1 MESEKN
7 NQDTQNEELKKPAG
21 QKADKELNRPENS
34 GAVQAESSTE
44 NGNSDSGDDGEKEA
58 GRGRD
63 SGKRK
68 YHQNNRRQNY
78 RKKGQGKS
86 DDNEQL
92 KPGTEEENPDTD
104 TKAGSAVNSSS
115 EENSAGEAAESD
127 SASDN
132 SNRSGGRS
140 ARQPSGYDPHKVIIE
155 GLDKYFDD
163 RDKPGSPD
171 KGDAPA
177 EKDEHYTGRED
188 DEVLPEKPAPPI
200 VIRPQEPK
208 PVEIISKKEQLLK
221 SMQGNQPKQP
231 TEVPEVQRAAV
242 IPPPP
247 PPPVMRTPQNFQKEQ
262 APVSQQETARTVSQ
276 ETPAPVQEKAP
287 TQENTRSQER
297 TPAQEKVQPSER
309 NQNQNQGQNQS
320 QGQSQ
325 NYGSRHEKRDNRE
338 SRDNRDSRDNRNKRV
353 KDLRK
358 SPNQQQGYKNQPQER
373 TQEKK
378 EPQFQPPQPPQRFR
392 TSFRKISI
400 VIPLYNEEDAIPPL
414 TMEIKNVLREQ
425 NLNAEVIFVDDGST
439 DKSLRLIKDICRT
452 DNRFRYISFQ
462 KNYGKSAALNIG
474 FHNVKGDAVITMD
487 ADLQDD
493 PKEIPALLKK
503 LEEGY
508 DLVSG
513 WKKKR
518 FDPFIKKYTSR
529 IFNGVTS
536 LMSGIKL
543 HDFNCGLKAY
553 KRYVT
558 DDLRIYGEMHR
569 YIPILAH
576 WRGYSVTE
584 LPVKHHP
591 RRYGV
596 TKFGASR
603 FFKGFVDLLTVM
615 FITRYIKRPMHLFGF
630 LGALSFFI
638 GLLVNGYLT
647 WLWIHGI
654 PLSNRPLLFFGMLL
668 MIVGVQFFTTG
679 LLGELMVHNFQTDK
693 EYNIK
698 DTNIQG
704 S

>member
-1 MESEKN
+1 MEPENN
-7 NQDTQNEELKKPAG
+7 NQDLQKEDLKKQEG
-21 QKADKELNRPENS
+21 QEAAQNS
-34 GAVQAESSTE
+34 GMQDTGDEIKSESGGEDTGTE
-44 NGNSDSGDDGEKEA
+44 SGDTGAQKS
-58 GRGRD
+58 GRGRE
-63 SGKRK
+63 SGEKK

-78 RKKGQGKS
+78 RKKNQGKS
-86 DDNEQL
+86 DE
-92 KPGTEEENPDTD
+92 T
-104 TKAGSAVNSSS
+104 AV
-115 EENSAGEAAESD
+115 EG
-127 SASDN
+127 SASDENVPESVTGN
-132 SNRSGGRS
+132 SENKNSEEKFTAESLSDEQAAVEKTDSVAEKPHRKT
-140 ARQPSGYDPHKVIIE
+140 SGYDPHKVIIE

-163 RDKPGSPD
+163 RDKSGTPKKADDS
-171 KGDAPA
+171 A
-177 EKDEHYTGRED
+177 EKEDYYVGKDD

-200 VIRPQEPK
+200 VIRTQEPK
-208 PVEIISKKEQLLK
+208 PVDIISKKEQLLK
-221 SMQGNQPKQP
+221 SLQSTQPKQP
-231 TEVPEVQRAAV
+231 EEVPEVHGTNE
-242 IPPPP
+242 ILPPPP
-247 PPPVMRTPQNFQKEQ
+247 PLMRATEVSQKEQ
-262 APVSQQETARTVSQ
+262 VSETRTESVPQAAPESR
-276 ETPAPVQEKAP
+276 PPVQEKP
-287 TQENTRSQER
+287 QTQERPQN
-297 TPAQEKVQPSER
+297 QEKNQQQEKPQGQDR
-309 NQNQNQGQNQS
+309 NQNQNQGQ
-320 QGQSQ
+320 SQ
-325 NYGSRHEKRDNRE
+325 NYGNKNEKRDNR
-338 SRDNRDSRDNRNKRV
+338 DNRDGRDNRNKRV

-358 SPNQQQGYKNQPQER
+358 LPNHQQQQQQNFKGQQQQER
-373 TQEKK
+373 PQEKK
-378 EPQFQPPQPPQRFR
+378 EPQFQPPPPQRFR

-400 VIPLYNEEDAIPPL
+400 VIPLFNEEEAIPPL

-452 DNRFRYISFQ
+452 DNRFRYVSFQ
-462 KNYGKSAALNIG
+462 KNYGKSAALNVG
-474 FHNVKGDAVITMD
+474 FHNVKGDVVITMD
-487 ADLQDD
+487 DDLQDD

-518 FDPFIKKYTSR
+518 FDPFIKKYTSK
-529 IFNGVTS
+529 IFNSVTS

-553 KRYVT
+553 KRYVA

-584 LPVKHHP
+584 IPVKHHP

-630 LGALSFFI
+630 LGALSFMI
-638 GLLVNGYLT
+638 GLVVNGYLS
-647 WLWIHGI
+647 WLWIHGV
-654 PLSNRPLLFFGMLL
+654 PLSNRPLLLFGMLL